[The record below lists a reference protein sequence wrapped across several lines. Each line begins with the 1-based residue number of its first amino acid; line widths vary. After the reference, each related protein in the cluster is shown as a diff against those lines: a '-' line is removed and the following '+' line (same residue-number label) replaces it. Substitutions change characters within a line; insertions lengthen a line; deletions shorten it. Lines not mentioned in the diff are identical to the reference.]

1 MFKSKKQEDIN
12 KEDVVKDAA
21 QETGSQENVSKEEAA
36 SEQDAAEENKG
47 EAEGE
52 EPAQEQPQPTAEEQ
66 LTAKLAEANDKYIR
80 LAAEF
85 DNYRRRV
92 AKEKLDLISTAG
104 EDVIKGLLPVLD
116 DCERALQVL
125 NSSTDTEAAKAAKE
139 GTELIYNKLMGYLK
153 SKGLAPIEAVG
164 KELDTDFHEAVAQFP
179 VQVTGEFPCGG
190 GFAAAVET
198 GEHDD
203 RGFAGEGQFRCT
215 AAQQCDQL
223 IVDDLDHLLPGGDA
237 ADDFAALALFFDFF
251 DKFVCDLQIDIRLQ
265 KGDPDLLHGI
275 CDIRFGQRTLPA
287 QTFEDCVELV
297 TQ

>member
-1 MFKSKKQEDIN
+1 MFKGKKQDEVN
-12 KEDVVKDAA
+12 SGEEVKDVQGKEPVNQNDVNA
-21 QETGSQENVSKEEAA
+21 QEDKA
-36 SEQDAAEENKG
+36 AAEGAADGKS
-47 EAEGE
+47 EGE
-52 EPAQEQPQPTAEEQ
+52 NDAQEQQEQPSVEEQ

-125 NSSTDTEAAKAAKE
+125 EGSTDSEAAKAAKE

-179 VQVTGEFPCGG
+179 VQEAEKKNRIFDVT
-190 GFAAAVET
+190 
-198 GEHDD
+198 
-203 RGFAGEGQFRCT
+203 
-215 AAQQCDQL
+215 QQGYTL
-223 IVDDLDHLLPGGDA
+223 NGKV
-237 ADDFAALALFFDFF
+237 
-251 DKFVCDLQIDIRLQ
+251 
-265 KGDPDLLHGI
+265 
-275 CDIRFGQRTLPA
+275 IRFAKVVVGI
-287 QTFEDCVELV
+287 
-297 TQ
+297 

>member
-1 MFKSKKQEDIN
+1 MFKSKKEEEIK
-12 KEDVVKDAA
+12 KEEVVDTTAQAAGA
-21 QETGSQENVSKEEAA
+21 QENAEKAA
-36 SEQDAAEENKG
+36 EQDTQEGAEQ
-47 EAEGE
+47 AEGE
-52 EPAQEQPQPTAEEQ
+52 GEQEPQQQEAAQPSVEEQ

-125 NSSTDTEAAKAAKE
+125 ENSTDSEAAKAAKE

-179 VQVTGEFPCGG
+179 VQEAEKKNKIFDVT
-190 GFAAAVET
+190 
-198 GEHDD
+198 
-203 RGFAGEGQFRCT
+203 
-215 AAQQCDQL
+215 QQGYTL
-223 IVDDLDHLLPGGDA
+223 NGKV
-237 ADDFAALALFFDFF
+237 
-251 DKFVCDLQIDIRLQ
+251 
-265 KGDPDLLHGI
+265 
-275 CDIRFGQRTLPA
+275 IRFAKVVVGI
-287 QTFEDCVELV
+287 
-297 TQ
+297 

>member
-1 MFKSKKQEDIN
+1 MFKSKKEEEIKKEETVDTVAQAAGAQEN
-12 KEDVVKDAA
+12 TQENAEQGAQEGAEQAEGAGEQEAQQQEAA
-21 QETGSQENVSKEEAA
+21 QPSV
-36 SEQDAAEENKG
+36 
-47 EAEGE
+47 
-52 EPAQEQPQPTAEEQ
+52 EEQ

-125 NSSTDTEAAKAAKE
+125 ENSTDSEAAKAAKE

-179 VQVTGEFPCGG
+179 VQEADKKNKIFDVT
-190 GFAAAVET
+190 
-198 GEHDD
+198 
-203 RGFAGEGQFRCT
+203 
-215 AAQQCDQL
+215 QQGYTL
-223 IVDDLDHLLPGGDA
+223 NGKV
-237 ADDFAALALFFDFF
+237 
-251 DKFVCDLQIDIRLQ
+251 
-265 KGDPDLLHGI
+265 
-275 CDIRFGQRTLPA
+275 IRFAKVVVGI
-287 QTFEDCVELV
+287 
-297 TQ
+297 